1 MKNFQFE
8 DVKLKDSKTLYTW
21 RNELSVRKNSFSKKK
36 INIKTHENWLKKQ
49 LSKKKNYFWF
59 FIFKKKKVGL
69 VRLTLK
75 RKNLI
80 LNYMV
85 KKNYRKK
92 GYSKKMLYMMINKIK
107 KNLQDKK
114 IKLIAEIKKTNIIS
128 KKTLLSVGYKVK
140 IKKNDILTLEYP
152 LT

>member
-49 LSKKKNYFWF
+49 LSEKKNYFWF
-59 FIFKKKKVGL
+59 FMFKKKKVGL

-92 GYSKKMLYMMINKIK
+92 GYSKKMLYMMIDKIK

>member
-1 MKNFQFE
+1 LKNFQFE

-49 LSKKKNYFWF
+49 LSEKKNYFWF
-59 FIFKKKKVGL
+59 FMFKKKKVGL

-92 GYSKKMLYMMINKIK
+92 GYSKKMLYMMIDKIK

>member
-49 LSKKKNYFWF
+49 LSEKKNYFWF
-59 FIFKKKKVGL
+59 FMFKKKKVGL

-92 GYSKKMLYMMINKIK
+92 AIQKKCYI
-107 KNLQDKK
+107 
-114 IKLIAEIKKTNIIS
+114 
-128 KKTLLSVGYKVK
+128 
-140 IKKNDILTLEYP
+140 
-152 LT
+152 